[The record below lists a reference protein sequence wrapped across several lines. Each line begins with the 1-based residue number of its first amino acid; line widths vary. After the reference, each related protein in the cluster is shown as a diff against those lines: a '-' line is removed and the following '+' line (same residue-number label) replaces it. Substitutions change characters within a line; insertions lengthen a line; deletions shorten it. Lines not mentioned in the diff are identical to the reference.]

1 MAILSSRFILM
12 MVVVMVALVISSDA
26 GSLNGGAGDH
36 MRWLHGRRTC
46 RSSMGDCMEGEET
59 GMESEINRRIL
70 QQASQYIS
78 YGALIKG
85 STPCSVAGASYYN
98 CRPGADANP
107 YTRSCSVITRCAR
120 S

>member
-1 MAILSSRFILM
+1 MATLCSRFILM
-12 MVVVMVALVISSDA
+12 VVVALVVSSDA
-26 GSLNGGAGDH
+26 GLLSGEGGDQLG
-36 MRWLHGRRTC
+36 WLHGRRAC
-46 RSSMGDCMEGEET
+46 ESSIEECMGGEQI

-70 QQASQYIS
+70 QAASQYIG

-85 STPCSVAGASYYN
+85 STPCSVSGASYYN
-98 CRPGADANP
+98 CRPGAEANP